1 MWLSSTASCHR
12 PMVIR
17 LGALVVG
24 KSQQNNNSSKLAKN
38 VHYAESSSYEIKV
51 SRLMRVHQTVYGT
64 HVNRAM

>member
-51 SRLMRVHQTVYGT
+51 SRLMRG
-64 HVNRAM
+64 